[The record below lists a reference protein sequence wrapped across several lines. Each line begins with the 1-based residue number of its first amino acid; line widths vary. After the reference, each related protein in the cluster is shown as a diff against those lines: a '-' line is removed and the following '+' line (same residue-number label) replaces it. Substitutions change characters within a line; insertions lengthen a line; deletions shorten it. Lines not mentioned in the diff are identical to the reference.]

1 MIESIKVKKRDGRVV
16 PFDSSKIRNAVQKA
30 FKEVGV
36 ENDLNAAEYIE
47 RKIISYALN
56 EYSDDS
62 VPIGIEDIQDWVEDA
77 LLDFDRKTAKAYITY
92 RYKRKLVRDNY
103 NSLMEG
109 VHEKITAQNVQNQNA
124 NVDEYSFGGRVGET
138 SDFILK
144 QYALNNCMS
153 EMSKNNHLNNEIYIH
168 DLSAYAVGMHNCLS
182 IPFDD
187 LLANGFTTRQVD
199 IRPAQSVN
207 TAFQLVAVI
216 FQIQSLQQFG
226 GVSATHLD
234 WTMIP
239 YVRKSFY
246 KHFKDGALYLST
258 PAFYKWYVEEY
269 AYLKE
274 APKDA
279 HISLDKFKEYII
291 NHCEID
297 SDDKLDMVYQYAI
310 DMTVKEIYQAVEG
323 MYHNLNSLQ
332 SRSGNQLP
340 FSSINYGT
348 CTLKEGRLVTKA
360 LLDVS
365 IKGVGKLHKTSIFPC
380 GIFQC
385 MEGVNRKP
393 DDPNY
398 DLFRLALKSTAK
410 RLYPNYAN
418 TNWSGNAGYD
428 INDPRTY
435 FSTINKS
442 VA

>member
-1 MIESIKVKKRDGRVV
+1 MKLDKSIKVKKRDGRIV
-16 PFDSSKIRNAVQKA
+16 PFERERVINAIYKA
-30 FKEVGV
+30 FVEVFPDKDKAEIYNTAKFLGDKVNNYIESQSELPIDIENIQDYIENCLMDFDKEV
-36 ENDLNAAEYIE
+36 
-47 RKIISYALN
+47 
-56 EYSDDS
+56 
-62 VPIGIEDIQDWVEDA
+62 
-77 LLDFDRKTAKAYITY
+77 AKAFITY

-138 SDFILK
+138 SDYILK

-234 WTMIP
+234 WTMVP

-246 KHFKDGALYLST
+246 KHYIDGMKYLT
-258 PAFYKWYVEEY
+258 YDCPKNHELENFLDFCNNELPITDNYYKEIPA
-269 AYLKE
+269 
-274 APKDA
+274 
-279 HISLDKFKEYII
+279 
-291 NHCEID
+291 
-297 SDDKLDMVYQYAI
+297 VYQYAY

-348 CTLKEGRLVTKA
+348 CTLTEGRLVTKA

-385 MEGVNRKP
+385 MKGVNRKP
-393 DDPNY
+393 GDPNY
-398 DLFRLALKSTAK
+398 DLFRLALRSTAK

-418 TNWSGNAGYD
+418 VDWSGNAGYD
-428 INDPRTY
+428 RNDPRTF
-435 FSTINKS
+435 FSTMG
-442 VA
+442 

>member
-1 MIESIKVKKRDGRVV
+1 MKLDRSIKVKKRDGRIV
-16 PFDSSKIRNAVQKA
+16 PFERERVINAIYKA
-30 FKEVGV
+30 FIEVFPDKDKAEIYNTAKFLGDKVNNYIENQSELPIDIENIQDYIENCLMDFDKEV
-36 ENDLNAAEYIE
+36 
-47 RKIISYALN
+47 
-56 EYSDDS
+56 
-62 VPIGIEDIQDWVEDA
+62 
-77 LLDFDRKTAKAYITY
+77 AKAFITY

-138 SDFILK
+138 SDYILK

-234 WTMIP
+234 WTMVP

-246 KHFKDGALYLST
+246 KHYIDGMRYLT
-258 PAFYKWYVEEY
+258 YDCPKNHELENFLNFCDNEMPIMDNYYK
-269 AYLKE
+269 
-274 APKDA
+274 
-279 HISLDKFKEYII
+279 
-291 NHCEID
+291 EIPN
-297 SDDKLDMVYQYAI
+297 VYQYAY

-348 CTLKEGRLVTKA
+348 CTLTEGRLVTKA

-385 MEGVNRKP
+385 MKGVNRKP
-393 DDPNY
+393 SDPNY
-398 DLFRLALKSTAK
+398 DLFKLALKSTAT

-418 TNWSGNAGYD
+418 VDWSGNAGYD